1 MDEDIKRLLTIIKSA
16 PSPFNKTDS
25 ELAQAY
31 KNWFFG
37 SRMNMKAGEHAF
49 NPNEEII
56 ELKQYIIE
64 LDREA
69 QTGENQN
76 AKIQG

>member
-1 MDEDIKRLLTIIKSA
+1 MDEDVKRLLTIIKSA

-37 SRMNMKAGEHAF
+37 SRTNLKANEQVF
-49 NPNEEII
+49 NPNEENIR
-56 ELKQYIIE
+56 LKQYILE

-69 QTGENQN
+69 QTGET
-76 AKIQG
+76 K